1 MFYIWT
7 ADYFIL
13 ASKKKQHVEKE
24 PLKRGSQ
31 PVRHLGR
38 EKITLEDD
46 IELFIL
52 KNGIVTYADIVSRIK
67 ASDEYITQAV
77 KNLLN
82 DGKIF
87 RRKGEV
93 YTAYA

>member
-1 MFYIWT
+1 M
-7 ADYFIL
+7 
-13 ASKKKQHVEKE
+13 VC
-24 PLKRGSQ
+24 
-31 PVRHLGR
+31 LGR

-52 KNGIVTYADIVSRIK
+52 KNGTVTYAELVNRIK

-82 DGKIF
+82 DGKIYS
-87 RRKGEV
+87 RKGEA
-93 YTAYA
+93 YMAYA

>member
-1 MFYIWT
+1 MFINSRNRVFQT
-7 ADYFIL
+7 IRR
-13 ASKKKQHVEKE
+13 S
-24 PLKRGSQ
+24 
-31 PVRHLGR
+31 GR
-38 EKITLEDD
+38 EKITLEDE

-52 KNGIVTYADIVSRIK
+52 KNGIVTYADIVSCVK

>member
-1 MFYIWT
+1 MKN
-7 ADYFIL
+7 
-13 ASKKKQHVEKE
+13 SKIDDWNQIAF
-24 PLKRGSQ
+24 
-31 PVRHLGR
+31 GR

-52 KNGIVTYADIVSRIK
+52 KNGLVTYADIISRIK
-67 ASDEYITQAV
+67 ASDEHITQAV

-87 RRKGEV
+87 RRKGEAF
-93 YTAYA
+93 TAFA